1 VTDSEDA
8 HDDVGGENTEAA
20 PDEFED
26 GY

>member
-1 VTDSEDA
+1 VTGSEDA